1 MFKRELSTLQ
11 CVIYHAILHRYHRG
25 VFSTTPSFMGEITM
39 VFVPKLAGM
48 WYVSYHG
55 TYIKLIGGMSE
66 QFFPLA
72 YKLPWYLYVSY

>member
-1 MFKRELSTLQ
+1 
-11 CVIYHAILHRYHRG
+11 
-25 VFSTTPSFMGEITM
+25 MGEITM